1 MDDRDLDDAAL
12 WASVDTAVAEA
23 SRRAL
28 PMPPPSSPAVSLW
41 PAPHDDPHRGEVLQP
56 ARPFKLPRVAASHG
70 RGRGRATPPPP
81 PPSPS
86 SPPPYMA
93 PDASRP
99 LMLVQSPHPELPWVT
114 EPGAAG
120 SPVAAAP
127 AAHGLFPSAAA
138 SVASFRKY
146 QEVAVSILDKSDYTV
161 ISGNPYIK
169 KSGWRKISCF
179 YNISFE
185 IKDHSIEF
193 DDSHNVN
200 CAEFLVRASMQ
211 SGRFSDGWG
220 SCDRREKR
228 FNKPNHD
235 IPSTAETRAKNK
247 ACQDLLGIG
256 HNRPG

>member
-1 MDDRDLDDAAL
+1 
-12 WASVDTAVAEA
+12 
-23 SRRAL
+23 
-28 PMPPPSSPAVSLW
+28 
-41 PAPHDDPHRGEVLQP
+41 
-56 ARPFKLPRVAASHG
+56 
-70 RGRGRATPPPP
+70 
-81 PPSPS
+81 
-86 SPPPYMA
+86 
-93 PDASRP
+93 
-99 LMLVQSPHPELPWVT
+99 MLVQSPHPELPWVT

-146 QEVAVSILDKSDYTV
+146 QEILDKSDYTV

-200 CAEFLVRASMQ
+200 RAEFLVRASMQ

-247 ACQDLLGIG
+247 LCGLQNLL
-256 HNRPG
+256 

>member
-28 PMPPPSSPAVSLW
+28 PRPPLSPAISLW
-41 PAPHDDPHRGEVLQP
+41 PAPDDDPHRGEAPQP
-56 ARPFKLPRVAASHG
+56 ARPFKLPRVASHAHA
-70 RGRGRATPPPP
+70 RGRATPLPP

-86 SPPPYMA
+86 SPPP
-93 PDASRP
+93 SRP

-114 EPGAAG
+114 EPSAAG
-120 SPVAAAP
+120 SPAA

-200 CAEFLVRASMQ
+200 RAEFLVRASMQ